1 MSSSQIYRYSRWGGG
16 GSGAV
21 VCCGLRRVGKGVRM
35 EGVTQSPRGSASS
48 CDSLLT
54 FSCAPDA
61 MTSGDATARE
71 GAAFRAALAAASTA
85 FVAFDIR
92 RRVSVLTGFPL
103 ILGIA
108 ISNAFT

>member
-1 MSSSQIYRYSRWGGG
+1 MSSSQTYRYSRWGSG